1 MDMQNILNKLSALTT
16 ESLALAGGSHA
27 PAELDESPMGR
38 RAPAEPH
45 TCETCGRPMPNWEP
59 GDSHECD
66 ECEAGMGPDDSDP
79 DQLDE
84 YLDEGA
90 MCEVCGEKPCV
101 CESAQLDEVTALGDR
116 SPGRVEPD
124 DPSLRD
130 DKHLKKIVI
139 PSSKCLELVAKD
151 FEGDE
156 GYAWSE
162 FEKIMQHEV
171 PGWKTADWEWDVEV
185 NDSNITVYTQE
196 KEYSGDDDDLLW
208 ERTFESTRCEVCGEQ
223 PCVCESA
230 QLGEAKVKNYYAV
243 ATAAIKKK
251 YDLGPGKVDLTD
263 AQTAEAHKL
272 AKKLKKDDKKLT
284 ESEQDGSAEL
294 ARMKQMM
301 ECWEPMTATQ
311 TSGMNV
317 TTNLDSKTGN
327 KTVTVTADGAGAEDL
342 MKILTMAGIAVAPAP
357 VVAVGEQ
364 LANEPA
370 PATLDAQTQLV
381 GMSGGPN
388 APHGQY
394 NPDRAR
400 DNSMSMVDEAVNQLA
415 VKLKRK
421 FQNQ

>member
-16 ESLALAGGSHA
+16 ESLALAGVTNPSI
-27 PAELDESPMGR
+27 
-38 RAPAEPH
+38 
-45 TCETCGRPMPNWEP
+45 
-59 GDSHECD
+59 
-66 ECEAGMGPDDSDP
+66 
-79 DQLDE
+79 
-84 YLDEGA
+84 LDEGT
-90 MCEVCGEKPCV
+90 MCEVCGEQPCT
-101 CESAQLDEVTALGDR
+101 CESAQLGEVTALGDR

-130 DKHLKKIVI
+130 DRHLKKIVI

-156 GYAWSE
+156 GHAWSE
-162 FEKIMQHEV
+162 FEKIMQREV

-196 KEYSGDDDDLLW
+196 KEYSGDDEDLLHEADW
-208 ERTFESTRCEVCGEQ
+208 EQTFESARCENCGEQ
-223 PCVCESA
+223 PCVCEST

-272 AKKLKKDDKKLT
+272 AKKLKKDDKKLK

-294 ARMKQMM
+294 ARMRQMM
-301 ECWEPMTATQ
+301 ECWEPMAAPQ
-311 TSGMNV
+311 ASGMNV

-342 MKILTMAGIAVAPAP
+342 MKILTMAGVAVAPAP

-364 LANEPA
+364 LANEPD

-388 APHGQY
+388 APRGQY

-400 DNSMSMVDEAVNQLA
+400 DNSMSMVDEAVNNLA
-415 VKLKRK
+415 AKLRAK